1 MVLSTVASQVGR
13 DDEAPASV
21 RGASKQPSKIFASL
35 YRMLDLNHRL
45 TVLEVGSALPETV
58 EFFSRY
64 KCRVHFLDLFSEPLV
79 NELQNVTS
87 PKEIRQQFEELLT
100 FPPGT
105 KLDIC
110 LFWDFLCYLDDP
122 ALRAFNEA
130 LRPYMHHGTRAHGF
144 GIHHLAI
151 RLGNKRYG
159 VIDEGTL
166 SVRQRHSKQPA
177 THPHSQVEM
186 HEMMSCFDFERGL
199 LLPDGKLELLL
210 KAREEGLE
218 A

>member
-1 MVLSTVASQVGR
+1 LSTVATQVGR
-13 DDEAPASV
+13 DDGVPASV
-21 RGASKQPSKIFASL
+21 RGAIKQPSKIFSSL
-35 YRMLDLNHRL
+35 YRTPDVNQRL
-45 TVLEVGSALPETV
+45 TILEVGSALPETV

-64 KCRVHFLDLFSEPLV
+64 KCRIHFLDLFSEPLV
-79 NELQNVTS
+79 RDLQKATS
-87 PKEIRQQFEELLT
+87 PQEIRQQFEELLT

-130 LRPYMHHGTRAHGF
+130 LRPWVHQGTRAHGF

-159 VIDEGTL
+159 VIDENTL
-166 SVRQRHSKQPA
+166 SVRQRRSAQPD

-210 KAREEGLE
+210 KARESVLE
-218 A
+218 R